1 MDIMHPCICYH
12 IYNHANGDDNLFRE
26 RENYRFFLQQ
36 YEKHITPVAD
46 TLAYCLMPN
55 HFHLLVRI
63 KDAEA
68 LLQTFPKFETL
79 EKLAA
84 SNIISKQFANLFS
97 SYTQA
102 FNKKYDRKGSL
113 FQKNFKRKEI
123 DTDAYFGQAVAY
135 IHFNPIKHGF
145 TADINDWE
153 WTSYH
158 QYTQQQISF
167 IHRQPV
173 LDWFGSNESFLDF
186 HRNYKGALD
195 DGAVATASAYD

>member
-12 IYNHANGDDNLFRE
+12 IYNHANGEDNLFRE

-113 FQKNFKRKEI
+113 FQKIISSRKRCTKSLEL
-123 DTDAYFGQAVAY
+123 
-135 IHFNPIKHGF
+135 NC
-145 TADINDWE
+145 
-153 WTSYH
+153 S
-158 QYTQQQISF
+158 
-167 IHRQPV
+167 
-173 LDWFGSNESFLDF
+173 
-186 HRNYKGALD
+186 
-195 DGAVATASAYD
+195 